1 MLARMLEEA
10 EKQSG
15 DIIELRRYFHSFPE
29 LSWEEVQ
36 TTSRIKEILEG
47 MGFENIRTGFG
58 GTECGLTA
66 ELTGKPEGPCVALRA
81 DIDALPL
88 QEENDVPYRSRKD
101 GVMHACGHDAHA
113 AMLLGAARILA
124 GMKDEIPG
132 KVKLIFQPGEEAGFN
147 SGAETMIREGA
158 LEGVDAVGGLHIW
171 SNVPSGEVG
180 FRKGAIMA
188 SADVWEVEIQGKGG
202 HGSMPHKAVDPTIA
216 AATIITTVQT
226 VVSRELDPQETV
238 VVSLGQI
245 EAGTAPNIIPERAV
259 LKGSIRTTSPAV
271 REALPEKIERIMKG
285 ICEALRCRGN
295 LVYTNIYPVT
305 VNDPEI
311 TDMAVNMAEEMLG
324 KECVKEADLVMG
336 SEDFSYYEEQVPGTF
351 FFLGSGNPEKGTEE
365 QHHSPRFNVDED
377 VLYKGAALLAGFAWT
392 YLDRSSGEK

>member
-1 MLARMLEEA
+1 MLEVILNEA
-10 EKQSG
+10 EKISG
-15 DIIELRRYFHSFPE
+15 EIIELRREFHAFPE
-29 LSWEEVQ
+29 LSWEEVK
-36 TTSRIKEILEG
+36 TTSKIREILEDLG
-47 MGFENIRTGFG
+47 YDNIKTGFG
-58 GTECGLTA
+58 GTNSGVTA
-66 ELTGKPEGPCVALRA
+66 ELNGDSPGPCVALRA

-88 QEENDVPYRSRKD
+88 HEENDVPYRSRNE
-101 GVMHACGHDAHA
+101 GVMHACGHDAHT
-113 AMLLGAARILA
+113 AMLLGTARILA
-124 GMKDEIPG
+124 GIREHISG

-158 LEGVDAVGGLHIW
+158 LEGVDAIGGLHIW
-171 SNVPSGEVG
+171 SNVPSGEVA

-188 SADVWEVEIQGKGG
+188 SADVWEVEIHGKGG

-226 VVSRELDPQETV
+226 VVSRELDPQDTV

-259 LKGSIRTTSPAV
+259 LKGSIRTTSPEV

-285 ICEALRCRGN
+285 ICEALRCRGE

-305 VNDPEI
+305 VNDPDI
-311 TDMAVNMAEEMLG
+311 TDTAVRMAEEMLG
-324 KECVKEADLVMG
+324 RECVKEANLVMG
-336 SEDFSYYEEQVPGTF
+336 SEDFSYYEEKVPGTF
-351 FFLGSGNPEKGTEE
+351 FFLGCGNPEKGTEE

-377 VLYKGAALLAGFAWT
+377 VLYKGAALLAGFAWS
-392 YLDRSSGEK
+392 YLNDPLKGK